1 MTATADA
8 SATYAAEVAGL
19 LWPGA
24 GSSAY
29 VTRRRHTA
37 DLRHRDSYLFPNGRR
52 PRLLMPADLPA
63 SASMIRRL
71 GGGHSPVV
79 AAGMRVLERSARSR
93 AFSLAR
99 WPMLRVPITDPRGD
113 SIEQHLAEIFGT
125 EVRVGVLLGTRRVN
139 QKPVLQVFDLSG
151 GLLGYAKVGHTALT
165 AALVRSEAA
174 SLASV
179 ARSRP
184 RTFRVPELL
193 HHGQWS
199 GLEVLVMSALTT
211 DARVQVPASV
221 RFTAMREVTELQGT
235 TTAPVADSGFWRR
248 IQRDAGLLA
257 DQADPADA
265 ARLAAVV
272 GLVDERHRSEP
283 VSLGGWHG
291 DWGAWNMG
299 MGDDGLQV
307 WDWER
312 YDADVPIGFDGLH
325 FDAQLVRPGDTG
337 DRRQE
342 EAFLRTSGQTLSALG
357 VGSDQHDVTL
367 HLYLVE
373 VAVRYLEALTH
384 GSTPPLRR
392 RVSWVLS
399 LLERRLAPAGAVA
412 TKGRS

>member
-1 MTATADA
+1 L
-8 SATYAAEVAGL
+8 V
-19 LWPGA
+19 
-24 GSSAY
+24 
-29 VTRRRHTA
+29 
-37 DLRHRDSYLFPNGRR
+37 
-52 PRLLMPADLPA
+52 
-63 SASMIRRL
+63 
-71 GGGHSPVV
+71 
-79 AAGMRVLERSARSR
+79 
-93 AFSLAR
+93 
-99 WPMLRVPITDPRGD
+99 
-113 SIEQHLAEIFGT
+113 
-125 EVRVGVLLGTRRVN
+125 
-139 QKPVLQVFDLSG
+139 
-151 GLLGYAKVGHTALT
+151 GYAKVGHTALT

-179 ARSRP
+179 AGSRP

-211 DARVQVPASV
+211 RPRVQVPTSV
-221 RFTAMREVTELQGT
+221 RFTAMREVATLQGT
-235 TTAPVADSGFWRR
+235 TTGPVADSGFWRR
-248 IQRDAGLLA
+248 LRRDADLLA
-257 DQADPADA
+257 DQADQADA
-265 ARLAAVV
+265 DRLAAVV
-272 GLVDERHRSEP
+272 GLLDERHGSDL

-312 YDADVPIGFDGLH
+312 YDPEVPIGFDGLH
-325 FDAQLVRPGDTG
+325 FDAQQVRPGDSG

-342 EAFLRTSGQTLSALG
+342 EAFLRTAGQTLAALD
-357 VGSDQHDVTL
+357 VRPDQHDLTL
-367 HLYLVE
+367 HLYLAE

-399 LLERRLAPAGAVA
+399 LLERRLAPAGAAA